1 MSKLEEMAIPISRSP
16 LSRSLRQRA
25 VSASWW
31 TTAPQPLQIGFR
43 FAQSV
48 IMARFIAPEHFGL
61 MALVG
66 ILLNGLVMFSDI
78 GTESAAIRSGN
89 GDDPDFLRT
98 AWTLKILRG
107 TGLWLACAATAIPFA
122 WFYNEPILLLM
133 IPVAGSTM
141 FISGFGTTA
150 VIAFARRI
158 ELRTPT
164 LFVMWMMPI
173 SFLISI
179 GMAYWLRDAW
189 ALAWGGV
196 LTTLTS
202 VILGHLILPGVRHR
216 FCWRPEYV
224 RELFSFGR
232 WVFVSTMFTFIAM
245 QADKLMLAKFVEM
258 RVVGVYGIALVL
270 AHMPITIIGA
280 LASSVLFPV
289 FAEQYRD
296 DPVRMA
302 QRALKAR
309 RLLMSLGLILSLGVF
324 VIAPSFFRLLYLQEF
339 WDAGWMT
346 RFMLASVWITM
357 LYSTSGHAVLAIGD
371 SRSMALANGC
381 NAIVTVIGCFAG
393 FYLAGVPGFIIGFAA
408 GTVAAESVL
417 TIRLRRAGIDFGGQ
431 DLRLTFVGAVAVAAM
446 LATRKVVEVI
456 DPSLP
461 FVAEAVGLLA
471 ISLIG
476 WRILPELKHL
486 LRKS

>member
-1 MSKLEEMAIPISRSP
+1 MSKLDQICHSKSELPVSRP
-16 LSRSLRQRA
+16 LRQRA

-31 TTAPQPLQIGFR
+31 TIAPQPLQIAFR

-48 IMARFIAPEHFGL
+48 IVARFLAPEHFGL

-66 ILLNGLVMFSDI
+66 ILLNGLTMFSDI
-78 GTESAAIRSGN
+78 GTEPAAIRSGN

-107 TGLWLACAATAIPFA
+107 TGLWLACIAAAVPFA
-122 WFYNEPILLLM
+122 WFYDEPALLLM
-133 IPVAGSTM
+133 IPVSGSTM
-141 FISGFGTTA
+141 FLSSFGTTA
-150 VIAFARRI
+150 GIAFARRI

-164 LFVMWMMPI
+164 LFGLWMMPI
-173 SFLISI
+173 SFLIAI

-196 LTTLTS
+196 LTTLVS
-202 VILGHLILPGVRHR
+202 VILGHLFLPGIRHR

-232 WVFVSTMFTFIAM
+232 WIFVSTLFTFIAM
-245 QADKLMLAKFVEM
+245 QADKLMLAKLVDM

-270 AHMPITIIGA
+270 AQVPMMLVGA
-280 LASSVLFPV
+280 IAGSVLFPV
-289 FAEQYRD
+289 FSEQFRD

-309 RLLMSLGLILSLGVF
+309 RLLMSLGLILCLGVF
-324 VIAPSFFRLLYLQEF
+324 VIAPDFFRWMYLPKF

-346 RFMLASVWITM
+346 RFAIGSVWITM
-357 LYSTSGHAVLAIGD
+357 LYSTSGQAVMAIGD

-393 FYLAGVPGFIIGFAA
+393 FYLAGVPGFIIGYAA
-408 GTVAAESVL
+408 GTVAAELVL
-417 TIRLRRAGIDFGGQ
+417 TIRLRQLGIDFGRQ
-431 DLRLTFVGAVAVAAM
+431 DLRLTLVGAFAFAAM
-446 LATRKVVEVI
+446 LTISMVVDSI
-456 DPSLP
+456 YPNLP
-461 FVAEAVGLLA
+461 YVVEAVGLSA
-471 ISLIG
+471 IALIV
-476 WRILPELKHL
+476 WQILPELKHL
-486 LRKS
+486 LRKN